1 MHRLMRRLLLL
12 GLVLGGCM
20 KHSASSRSVSAADGY
35 GTPAQAS
42 PEREHSSR
50 ADVPLQHREALAC
63 SPCVAA
69 PNRFSA
75 FKPNPVLKVAES

>member
-1 MHRLMRRLLLL
+1 MAPSCCLEADTAESHADAPSS
-12 GLVLGGCM
+12 
-20 KHSASSRSVSAADGY
+20 SAL
-35 GTPAQAS
+35 AS
-42 PEREHSSR
+42 PRKMPASLRQGQREHSSR